1 MKRAI
6 IITSVVVASFLA
18 GWTLMVP
25 SLDYFFKHRLGMLIA
40 GKGTV
45 RNGSWMTRLDLAQS
59 NTPPLIRAYIARI
72 GIAANQAE
80 EALYWNAYTDNMG
93 HPLDGSHSYDVHFKS
108 RPPVQDTGFWS
119 LTVYDKDSYLV
130 PNKEKRYAVGDRS
143 PITKNHDGSFI
154 IHISSH
160 KPNNADNW
168 LPCPSSGAFTL
179 TLRMYAPLEEALK
192 RAEVI
197 SMPEMVCLD
206 CR

>member
-1 MKRAI
+1 
-6 IITSVVVASFLA
+6 
-18 GWTLMVP
+18 MVP
-25 SLDYFFKHRLGMLIA
+25 SLDHLNKRPLGTLIA
-40 GKGTV
+40 DKGTV

-59 NTPPLIRAYIARI
+59 DTPPLVRAYIVRV
-72 GIAANQAE
+72 GIAANRAE
-80 EALYWNAYTDNMG
+80 EALYWNAYTDNMNRL
-93 HPLDGSHSYDVHFKS
+93 LDGGHSYNIYFKA

-143 PITKNHDGSFI
+143 PIIKSHDGSFI

-160 KPNNADNW
+160 EPNKANNW

-179 TLRMYAPLEEALK
+179 TLRMYVPLKEALK

-197 SMPEMVCLD
+197 SMPEIACLD
-206 CR
+206 CQ